1 MAQNKNLE
9 SEIST
14 IKSKVKIL
22 AIPTNEESTI
32 LEDIYNLIPKNL

>member
-1 MAQNKNLE
+1 MAQSKYLE
-9 SEIST
+9 YEIST
-14 IKSKVKIL
+14 INSKIKIL